1 MNLQELKPGFKLE
14 NPSQDLPDL
23 LGYILTRIQF
33 VPHIRHSLGWRGMV
47 QSTKHDYSWTAK
59 VDTCQGVFGVYLDE
73 VDTNV
78 NGWAQATYRICYF
91 PDTDERIT
99 ERFSSAVKEFVE
111 DANYAK
117 RIREFTSEP
126 EMAAAFEV
134 GNFTLASDFEG
145 KSLILGMHGLTRR
158 HVVISEVSPLANHAG
173 ALLISH
179 VDEYLPAFTIAFQ
192 LFKALAASMTF
203 VLGESPKN
211 LARQIY
217 SGWRYSRTSDNQ
229 WHTHPDNSQRYNNL
243 TLCYGAEYSGLRLF
257 PYFETALPKIESIWR
272 GQGIAPSLYSNA
284 LWWNAHDLETLNII
298 DKRSLGIEDRPQLY
312 VLSGFLGS
320 GKTSFLQNFLEYQM
334 QHHRFVAVIQNEVG
348 EESVDGKLL
357 DNAYTITEL
366 NAGTVC
372 CSLAGE
378 LRPSLEAILSN
389 FQPDIIVLETSGAA
403 NPIGLQADVRALED
417 LVRFDS
423 ITTIIDAEK
432 FEQSQSQYEVVADQ
446 VTAADVIVMNKTDL
460 VSESHLTQ
468 IGSMIQKLNPHALQV
483 PATHGAVNPGVL
495 YEFGFTTLAD
505 EADNQHKDSAKV
517 HSHSQN
523 HDHKHDEL
531 NSHKITCSN
540 RLNSQQLVT
549 VLEGIPASV
558 FRIKGIVDLV
568 GRGPTLVQFVGG
580 RFNLSEYQNPN
591 VTDRFLVLI
600 GQNLNPVIAVI
611 EQLNFA
617 HSDMH
622 S

>member
-1 MNLQELKPGFKLE
+1 MNLQELKPGFNLQ
-14 NPSQDLPDL
+14 NPAQDLPDL

-33 VPHIRHSLGWRGMV
+33 VPHIRHTLGWRGMV
-47 QSTKHDYSWTAK
+47 HSTKHDYSWTAK
-59 VDTCQGVFGVYLDE
+59 VDTCQGVFGVYLDD
-73 VDTNV
+73 VVTNA
-78 NGWAQATYRICYF
+78 NGWAQATYRVCYF
-91 PDTDERIT
+91 PDTNERISQ
-99 ERFSSAVKEFVE
+99 RFSSAVKEFIE
-111 DANYAK
+111 DEDYAM

-134 GNFTLASDFEG
+134 GNFTLTSDFEG

-158 HVVISEVSPLANHAG
+158 HVVASEVLPLANHAG

-179 VDEYLPAFTIAFQ
+179 VDEYLPTFTIAFQ
-192 LFKALAASMTF
+192 LFKVLAASITF

-211 LARQIY
+211 LARQVY
-217 SGWRYSRTSDNQ
+217 TGWRYSRTSDVQ
-229 WHTHPDNSQRYNNL
+229 WHTHPDKSQRFNNL
-243 TLCYGAEYSGLRLF
+243 TLCYGREDSGERLF
-257 PYFETALPKIESIWR
+257 PYFDTKLPKTESIWR
-272 GQGIAPSLYSNA
+272 DQSFTPSLYSKA
-284 LWWNAHDLETLNII
+284 LWWNAHDLETLSII

-372 CSLAGE
+372 CSLVGE

-403 NPIGLQADVRALED
+403 NPIGLQADIRALED

-432 FEQSQSQYEVVADQ
+432 FEHSQSQYDVVADQ
-446 VTAADVIVMNKTDL
+446 VTAADVIIMNKTDL
-460 VSESHLTQ
+460 VSDAYLAQ
-468 IGSMIQKLNPHALQV
+468 IGSVIQNLNPHALQV
-483 PATHGAVNPGVL
+483 PATHGSVNPGLL
-495 YEFGFTTLAD
+495 YEFGLSTVAD
-505 EADNQHKDSAKV
+505 DQNKDSANLHA
-517 HSHSQN
+517 HSPTHN
-523 HDHKHDEL
+523 HKHDHI
-531 NSHKITCSN
+531 NSHKITCAS
-540 RLNSQQLVT
+540 RLNSDQLIK
-549 VLEGIPASV
+549 VLEDIPASV

-600 GQNLNPVIAVI
+600 GQDLNPVISAI

-617 HSDMH
+617 HSGMH
-622 S
+622 A